1 MEGSSMTQDGYRL
14 RGDGSNDDIIV
25 RLEAEIEKLESQLAR
40 LQVEDAPHRF
50 SLMKTYRTMIESR
63 MDLLNQM
70 RWEHQTQSD

>member
-1 MEGSSMTQDGYRL
+1 MRGFAMEGMAMAQDGYRL
-14 RGDGSNDDIIV
+14 RGDGSHDDIV
-25 RLEAEIEKLESQLAR
+25 RRLQAEIERLESQLAR

-70 RWEHQTQSD
+70 R

>member
-1 MEGSSMTQDGYRL
+1 MRGLAMESSAMAQDGYRL
-14 RGDGSNDDIIV
+14 RGDGSNDDIIL
-25 RLEAEIEKLESQLAR
+25 RLEAEIDKLESQLAR

-70 RWEHQTQSD
+70 RT

>member
-1 MEGSSMTQDGYRL
+1 MAQDGYRL
-14 RGDGSNDDIIV
+14 RGDGSNDDIIA
-25 RLEAEIEKLESQLAR
+25 RLEAEIEKLESQLSR

-70 RWEHQTQSD
+70 R